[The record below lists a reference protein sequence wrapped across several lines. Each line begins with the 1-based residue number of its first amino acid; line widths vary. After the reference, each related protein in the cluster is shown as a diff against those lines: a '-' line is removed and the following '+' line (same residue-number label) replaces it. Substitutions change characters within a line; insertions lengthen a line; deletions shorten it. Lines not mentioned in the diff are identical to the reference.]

1 MGKPETISSEEMGLR
16 RRARRRL
23 VGAVALVFLAV
34 TVLPLLFSQPP
45 KPLGSDVDIRIPDPT
60 TPFEPPPAV
69 PPSTAPAQQAQTPP
83 EAQPAPAPSQPVT
96 RAPAAGPKP
105 EEGRTS
111 SASEAG
117 KAAEA
122 ELPASA
128 AFQAKGYFLQL
139 GAFTNDANAR
149 QLAAKAR
156 SAGFD
161 VQVQHLKGQVRVK
174 IGPYKER
181 RDALEMQSK
190 LREKGFGPILLGP

>member
-1 MGKPETISSEEMGLR
+1 MGKPETISSEEMDLR

-23 VGAVALVFLAV
+23 VGAVALVLLAV
-34 TVLPLLFSQPP
+34 TVLPLLFSQQP
-45 KPLGSDVDIRIPDPT
+45 KPLGSDVDIRIPDPN

-69 PPSTAPAQQAQTPP
+69 PPPVASTQQTQTPP
-83 EAQPAPAPSQPVT
+83 ATPAPTKTQPAPVPSQPIT
-96 RAPAAGPKP
+96 RAPAAGPK
-105 EEGRTS
+105 S
-111 SASEAG
+111 
-117 KAAEA
+117 AAEEA
-122 ELPASA
+122 LPASA

-149 QLAAKAR
+149 KLVAKAR
-156 SAGFD
+156 SAGFN

-174 IGPYKER
+174 IGPFKER

>member
-45 KPLGSDVDIRIPDPT
+45 KPLGSDVDIRIPDPN
-60 TPFEPPPAV
+60 TPFEPLPAV

-83 EAQPAPAPSQPVT
+83 EAQPTPAPSQPVT
-96 RAPAAGPKP
+96 RAPAARPKS
-105 EEGRTS
+105 EEGRTPS
-111 SASEAG
+111 TG

-139 GAFTNDANAR
+139 GAFTNDTNAR
-149 QLAAKAR
+149 QLAARAR